1 MSSSEIQ
8 TLATSIAYNTAIY
21 NHYLTSNN
29 LSTPSHHTK
38 PSDAPTILPP
48 EIENARQNAAEASHE
63 LHDLLSGSIGHVMNA
78 AQRSTRMMTLHFIH
92 TYKIRYALKWG
103 ERTTFADI
111 ARESNLDIG
120 DTRRMIRLAMTEH
133 FFTETENGVVM
144 HTAESYEIA
153 QNPLLSA
160 WVGLTT
166 QENWPPM
173 LKLVETLGKY
183 PGSEEPLESV
193 SYHTTKCD
201 GQD

>member
-1 MSSSEIQ
+1 MTSSEIQ
-8 TLATSIAYNTAIY
+8 ELATSIAYNTAIY
-21 NHYLTSNN
+21 NHYLASKD
-29 LSTPSHHTK
+29 LPAPSHHTLPSEK
-38 PSDAPTILPP
+38 PQILPP
-48 EIENARQNAAEASHE
+48 DIEIARQTAAEASHE

-92 TYKIRYALKWG
+92 TYKIGYELKWG
-103 ERTTFADI
+103 ERTTFESI
-111 ARESNLDIG
+111 ARKANLDVG

-133 FFTETENGVVM
+133 FFTEPESGVVM
-144 HTAESYEIA
+144 HTAASFEIA
-153 QNPLLSA
+153 RNALLSA

-193 SYHTTKCD
+193 SCNFWEK
-201 GQD
+201 